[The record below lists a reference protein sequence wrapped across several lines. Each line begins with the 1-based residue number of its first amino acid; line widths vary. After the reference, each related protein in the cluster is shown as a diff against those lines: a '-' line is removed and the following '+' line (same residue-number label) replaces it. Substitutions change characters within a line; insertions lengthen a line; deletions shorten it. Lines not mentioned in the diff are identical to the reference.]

1 MQLQIQS
8 PRDGSLSLEQV
19 LEGPMVESP
28 VTSRSSSLEL
38 MVQAQIKSALTD
50 LRRLTKIPPTLKVLN
65 NQVKKI
71 SSSNPLRSGQYSDI
85 WLGEWLGETVSQS
98 LTTST
103 RFLTF
108 FKVALK
114 TLRILTDPKKAS
126 KMTKVCCAS
135 SHTCHDLTDVKH
147 AG

>member
-1 MQLQIQS
+1 
-8 PRDGSLSLEQV
+8 
-19 LEGPMVESP
+19 MVESP

-38 MVQAQIKSALTD
+38 MVQDQIKSALSD

-98 LTTST
+98 LATST
-103 RFLTF
+103 RFLTLF
-108 FKVALK
+108 QGGAQNLANSH
-114 TLRILTDPKKAS
+114 RPPKSQQNDKGMLCIFTHMS
-126 KMTKVCCAS
+126 
-135 SHTCHDLTDVKH
+135 
-147 AG
+147 